1 MTYRTQNRLVIA
13 GGLLL
18 LLSLLGF
25 GARKMQRLGNG
36 IWGGQ
41 HIQFHVSDG
50 SAAIEYDCAHGSITG
65 PLTFDTEGRFSWRGS
80 YIRERGGP
88 VRIDDKV
95 NSQPATVLYAGI
107 APGLPQGAN
116 QINVQLP
123 EDARTGTISIVWTV
137 GGVSSQPY
145 TLVQ

>member
-1 MTYRTQNRLVIA
+1 MMYRTQNRLVIA

-18 LLSLLGF
+18 LLGLHGF
-25 GARKMQRLGNG
+25 GARKMQRLANG

-41 HIQFHVSDG
+41 HIQFQVSDG

-65 PLTFDTEGRFSWRGS
+65 PLTFNSEGRFRWRGS

-95 NSQPATVLYAGI
+95 NSQPATYSGWIKDDTMTLTLEI
-107 APGLPQGAN
+107 ENSSDPAPTFNLKRGSVG
-116 QINVQLP
+116 
-123 EDARTGTISIVWTV
+123 RVWKCK
-137 GGVSSQPY
+137 
-145 TLVQ
+145 